1 MPVDPVLVPI
11 LQSLPPF
18 PDHIEDWDA
27 LRAQDLLGAEAMA
40 AQLAEPAPEG
50 STRQGFT
57 IPVNGG
63 SIQVHVYTPPTDGPH
78 PAHVYLHGGGW
89 IQGTIQNA
97 FVDIQMRERCI
108 GADCVVIA
116 VDYRKAPE
124 HPFPTGLEDCYA
136 ALLWV
141 SDRSG
146 DLGIRTDLLSVG
158 GGSAGANLAAALC
171 LKARDAAGP
180 TIVSQFL
187 EVPALDLTLGS
198 PSIKENAT
206 GYGLT
211 AADLPRVLGYYLA
224 EPHDARH
231 PYASPLLADDLS
243 GLPPAHIWS
252 AEFDPLR
259 DDGSRYAERLREA
272 GVPATF
278 SLQEGHIHIS
288 SALTAIL
295 PAARAWRDEVLE
307 ALKALHRSTD
317 RT

>member
-1 MPVDPVLVPI
+1 MT
-11 LQSLPPF
+11 
-18 PDHIEDWDA
+18 
-27 LRAQDLLGAEAMA
+27 LR
-40 AQLAEPAPEG
+40 
-50 STRQGFT
+50 
-57 IPVNGG
+57 I
-63 SIQVHVYTPPTDGPH
+63 
-78 PAHVYLHGGGW
+78 
-89 IQGTIQNA
+89 
-97 FVDIQMRERCI
+97 
-108 GADCVVIA
+108 
-116 VDYRKAPE
+116 
-124 HPFPTGLEDCYA
+124 
-136 ALLWV
+136 ALLLLATWAGTRLTGPA
-141 SDRSG
+141 SD
-146 DLGIRTDLLSVG
+146 LVHTLLLVG
-158 GGSAGANLAAALC
+158 LLLLLVGV